1 MRRWLELVLKHRVAT
16 VGGVLAIVAFGL
28 FAVLRIPF
36 DAYPDLTG
44 VRVDVSATAP
54 GYAPEEVEQ
63 LVTFPL
69 ESSLMGL
76 PGVTGVRSTSKAGLS
91 IITVPFPDGT
101 DVYFAR
107 TLVQQ
112 RLADAKNALPPG
124 VEPVMGPLSTPM
136 GELYQYTVTSDS
148 MSLAQLKALH
158 DYTIRQRLRTVPGV
172 SDVNSWGGLIEQVHV
187 EVDPAKLASRGLT
200 LADVSKALA
209 DNDVSFG
216 GPYVENAGTRYTVR
230 GVGRLASVAQIATI
244 PVRTADGRYPGN
256 VPVTVADL
264 ATIEDG
270 GVPRYGAVTQ
280 NGRGEVVSGMV
291 LKLQG
296 ADSRKVIS
304 AVKARMNEIRAGLPK
319 HVHITAFYDQTELV
333 GRTTHTIVKNLLE
346 GGLLVIVVLFL
357 FLRNV
362 RASLIVASVIPL
374 SMLVAFGGMYVY
386 GYSANL
392 MSLGALDF
400 GLIVDGAIVMVEN
413 FVHRLE
419 KNPVDPSD
427 TDARTTLF
435 RDAAVEVGRPVL
447 FGIAIIVAVY
457 LPIFTL
463 EGMEGRMFK
472 PMAFTVVCAVLGS
485 LLLALTYIPTIS
497 AALLRAPKGAKPG
510 DATKADSS
518 AKPGNDG
525 APADAAKLG
534 GAAGLEARLRA
545 RYAGALEWSIRHG
558 KVITAVA
565 AVLAVGAVWSLT
577 KIGTEFMPKLDEGAI
592 LINTRRLPS
601 VSLADATKLSTEAE
615 RIVKRFPEVV
625 TVVTKEGRPDLA
637 TEAMGLYEGDEYVI
651 LKDRSEWKTAKNPE
665 GLVAAFDSALRN
677 VPGLWVSF
685 TQPLAMR
692 LDEAESGIRTD
703 LGVKVVGPSLE
714 RNQQIAER
722 IRGVL
727 STVPGAADVAV
738 EVSEGTGQLRVAVRR
753 DDLARYGLSVADVRD
768 AVTMALGGD
777 VATEMVDG
785 PRRIGIAVRYPG
797 ALSQDAGSLGNLAL
811 RSPATGAVLPLSAVA
826 DVVPQTG
833 PEQISHEDAQRRT
846 LAMANVRGRDLGGF
860 VQEVQQ
866 RVRREVPIPSGT
878 FLEWGGQYENQQRAM
893 GRLKV
898 VVPLALGLIVVLLYA
913 SFRSVLQTALV
924 LTNVPF
930 ALVGGVAALW
940 LRHLNLSLS
949 ASVGFIALFGIA
961 VLNGVVLVSH
971 VNALR
976 AGVDGKPG
984 HDVDEAVRLGASDRV
999 RPVLMTALV
1008 ASLGF
1013 VPMAISS
1020 TPGSEVQRPL
1030 ATVVIGGLL
1039 TSTALTLFLLPVL
1052 YRAVMGWQERRAKGD
1067 RGGSGHDVP
1076 APRPVDAHPPRER
1089 FRPVAAAVRAGP
1101 G

>member
-1 MRRWLELVLKHRVAT
+1 MKRLLQFVLARRLAV
-16 VGGVLAIVAFGL
+16 VGGLLAIVAFGL
-28 FAVLRIPF
+28 FALLRVPF
-36 DAYPDLTG
+36 DAFPDLTG
-44 VRVDVSATAP
+44 VRVDVVATAP
-54 GYAPEEVEQ
+54 GLAPEEVEQ
-63 LVTFPL
+63 LVTYPL

-76 PGVTGVRSTSKAGLS
+76 PGVRNVRSVSKAGLS
-91 IITVPFPDGT
+91 MITVPFPDGT
-101 DVYFAR
+101 NVYFAR

-112 RLADAKNALPPG
+112 RLAEAKGALPTG
-124 VEPVMGPLSTPM
+124 VEPTMGPLSTPM

-148 MSLAQLKALH
+148 MSLAELKALH
-158 DYTIRQRLRTVPGV
+158 DYTIRPRLRTVPGV

-187 EVDPAKLASRGLT
+187 EVDPARLTARGLT
-200 LADVSKALA
+200 LADVNKALA
-209 DNDVSFG
+209 DNNLSFG
-216 GPYVENAGTRYTVR
+216 GPYLESAGTRYTVR
-230 GVGRLASVAQIATI
+230 GVGRLASAAQIGQIAI
-244 PVRTADGRYPGN
+244 PAADGRYPGG
-256 VPVTVADL
+256 VPVTVADV
-264 ATIEDG
+264 ATVKDG
-270 GVPRYGAVTQ
+270 GMPRYGAVTQ
-280 NGRGEVVSGMV
+280 DARGEVVTGMV

-296 ADSRKVIS
+296 ADSRKVIA
-304 AVKARMNEIRAGLPK
+304 AVKARMDEIRAALPK
-319 HVHITAFYDQTELV
+319 HVRITAFYDQTELV
-333 GRTTHTIVKNLLE
+333 GRTTHTITKNLIE
-346 GGLLVIVVLFL
+346 GGLLVIAVLFL

-374 SMLVAFGGMYVY
+374 SMLIAFGGMYVF

-419 KNPVDPSD
+419 TNPVDPSD
-427 TDARTTLF
+427 AEARTTLF

-485 LLLALTYIPTIS
+485 LLLALTYVPAIS
-497 AALLRAPKGAKPG
+497 AALLKAPKGAHSGAEHGVPHG
-510 DATKADSS
+510 
-518 AKPGNDG
+518 DG
-525 APADAAKLG
+525 AT
-534 GAAGLEARLRA
+534 GLEARLRA
-545 RYAGALEWSIRHG
+545 RYAGALAWSIRHG
-558 KVITAVA
+558 RAITAVA
-565 AVLAVGAVWSLT
+565 AVLAVTAVWSLT
-577 KIGTEFMPKLDEGAI
+577 RIGTEFMPKLDEGAI
-592 LINTRRLPS
+592 LINTRRSPS
-601 VSLADATKLSTEAE
+601 VSLADATKLSTQAE
-615 RIVKRFPEVV
+615 RIIKRFPEVV

-637 TEAMGLYEGDEYVI
+637 TEAMGLYEGDLYVI
-651 LKDRSEWKTAKNPE
+651 LKDRGEWKTAKNPE
-665 GLVAAFDSALRN
+665 GLVAAFDSALKS

-703 LGVKVVGPSLE
+703 LGIKVVGPSLE
-714 RNQQIAER
+714 RNRQIAGR

-727 STVPGAADVAV
+727 ASVPGAADVAV
-738 EVSEGTGQLRVAVRR
+738 EVSEGTGQLRVSVRR
-753 DDLARYGLSVADVRD
+753 DDIARYGLSVADVRD
-768 AVTMALGGD
+768 AVNMALGGV

-785 PRRIGIAVRYPG
+785 PRRIGVAVRYPG
-797 ALSQDAGSLGNLAL
+797 VQQQDPAALGALAL
-811 RSPATGAVLPLSAVA
+811 RSPTTGAVVPLSAVA

-833 PEQISHEDAQRRT
+833 PELIGHEDAQRRT
-846 LAMANVRGRDLGGF
+846 LVLSNVRGRDLGSF
-860 VQEVQQ
+860 VQEVRA
-866 RVRREVPIPSGT
+866 RVAREVPIPAGT

-893 GRLKV
+893 GRLRV
-898 VVPLALGLIVVLLYA
+898 VVPLALGLIVLLLYT
-913 SFRSVLQTALV
+913 SFRSTLQTALV

-961 VLNGVVLVSH
+961 VLNGVVLISH

-976 AGVDGKPG
+976 AEG
-984 HDVDEAVRLGASDRV
+984 HGVDEAVRLGASDRV

-1013 VPMAISS
+1013 VPMALST

-1030 ATVVIGGLL
+1030 ATVVIGGLV

-1052 YRAVMGWQERRAKGD
+1052 YRAVMGWQERRA
-1067 RGGSGHDVP
+1067 GGREHPTVP
-1076 APRPVDAHPPRER
+1076 MPERTPAAPRVAQPL
-1089 FRPVAAAVRAGP
+1089 AAATRAEP
-1101 G
+1101 A